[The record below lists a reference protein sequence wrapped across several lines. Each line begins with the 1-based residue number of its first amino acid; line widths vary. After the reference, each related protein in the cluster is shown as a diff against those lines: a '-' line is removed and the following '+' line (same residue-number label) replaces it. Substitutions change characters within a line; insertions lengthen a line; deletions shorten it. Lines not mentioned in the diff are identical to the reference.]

1 MKGVLQ
7 WVQTDTAGENQEQQQ
22 INLFFEALRLL
33 NIIQKEFNKYVCYIY
48 LYLRYRKLMW
58 KGLKYHQ

>member
-22 INLFFEALRLL
+22 MNLFFGALRSL
-33 NIIQKEFNKYVCYIY
+33 NIIQKEFNKYMLHLFVS
-48 LYLRYRKLMW
+48 
-58 KGLKYHQ
+58 